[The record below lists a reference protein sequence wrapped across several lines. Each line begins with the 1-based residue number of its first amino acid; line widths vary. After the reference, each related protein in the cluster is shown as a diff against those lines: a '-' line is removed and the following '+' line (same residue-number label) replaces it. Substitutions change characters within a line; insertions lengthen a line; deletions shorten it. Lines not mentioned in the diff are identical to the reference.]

1 MSEVQAPPPAPPPP
15 PPPWPDLFNAG
26 LDTLAATLATIS
38 GLRVVMNPKDINPPC
53 VFINAPTIDAFN
65 YNIARMEVPVDVIT
79 LGPASL
85 DALRDVLAIVA
96 QLMKKNVA
104 MTDARPAIFEVGSQS
119 YASYRVTIPMQV
131 QDS

>member
-1 MSEVQAPPPAPPPP
+1 MSLPEPPPP
-15 PPPWPDLFNAG
+15 PAPWPDLFNEG
-26 LDTLAATLATIS
+26 LDDLAATLATIT

-53 VFINAPTIDAFN
+53 VFINAPSIDAFN

-96 QLMKKNVA
+96 KLMKKNVA
-104 MTDARPAIFEVGSQS
+104 MTDARPAVFEIGSQS

>member
-1 MSEVQAPPPAPPPP
+1 MA
-15 PPPWPDLFNAG
+15 WTDLFNEG
-26 LDTLAATLATIS
+26 LDDLATTLETIS
-38 GLRVVMNPKDINPPC
+38 GLRVVMNPKDVNPPC
-53 VFINAPTIDAFN
+53 VFINAPSIDAFN

-96 QLMKKNVA
+96 ELMKKNVA
-104 MTDARPAIFEVGSQS
+104 MTDARPAVFEVGSQS